1 MDHFLNAFIGSNDEV
16 KNRML
21 SIVDFGQEL
30 DNEQNDVPL
39 YDQFNRGLVA
49 TQENRP
55 RINLSL
61 DPMENKRCGVTG
73 TIPSAEEG
81 IMMGAAPQPR
91 TLMIDLE
98 ETEPSEEE
106 MELSRKRR
114 GLSR

>member
-21 SIVDFGQEL
+21 SIADFGQEL

-81 IMMGAAPQPR
+81 ITMGAMPQPR
-91 TLMIDLE
+91 TLMIELDA
-98 ETEPSEEE
+98 EPSEEE
-106 MELSRKRR
+106 MEMSRKRR